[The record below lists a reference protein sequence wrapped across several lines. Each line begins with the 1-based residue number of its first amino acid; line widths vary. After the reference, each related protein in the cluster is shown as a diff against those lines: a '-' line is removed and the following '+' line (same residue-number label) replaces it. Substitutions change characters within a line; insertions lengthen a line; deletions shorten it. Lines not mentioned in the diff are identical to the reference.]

1 MISERDAAILDQ
13 YADGAT
19 LEEIGVR
26 FAITRERVRQIVVK
40 HGGADAAEARRKR
53 TETRSSD
60 RQTARQALL
69 LQHEDAFRSLA
80 GEGHSRPAA
89 IERVSTL
96 FPSLDIELA
105 EEALRDSGIVFD
117 QEASEN
123 IFSDAVLE
131 AGVWYLLGAELRLKP
146 DPAWACVNLSSEIVA
161 ELPLALAE
169 AAVSRD
175 EIATILGIIGAAQ
188 KYALENPSTTI
199 TGNRYQE
206 LRTELL
212 DAMGLASAKG
222 TMPWPP
228 TRQTI
233 MKRFA
238 GWNDAL
244 TAMGLATASKG
255 RSKGLVVFTEADY
268 LNAVTEFAADCDA
281 SGLTPTYASYHVWSL
296 KMRDAGNR
304 RPSPAAVRNLYGSWL
319 SAMRMARGQMASTLA

>member
-1 MISERDAAILDQ
+1 M
-13 YADGAT
+13 
-19 LEEIGVR
+19 
-26 FAITRERVRQIVVK
+26 
-40 HGGADAAEARRKR
+40 
-53 TETRSSD
+53 
-60 RQTARQALL
+60 
-69 LQHEDAFRSLA
+69 
-80 GEGHSRPAA
+80 
-89 IERVSTL
+89 
-96 FPSLDIELA
+96 
-105 EEALRDSGIVFD
+105 
-117 QEASEN
+117 
-123 IFSDAVLE
+123 
-131 AGVWYLLGAELRLKP
+131 RLKP
-146 DPAWACVNLSSEIVA
+146 DPAWACVNLSLDIVA

-175 EIATILGIIGAAQ
+175 ETATILAIIGAAQ
-188 KYALENPSTTI
+188 KYALDNPSTTI

-238 GWNDAL
+238 GWNAAL
-244 TAMGLATASKG
+244 TTMGLATASKG

-281 SGLTPTYASYHVWSL
+281 SGLTPTYANYHVWSL
-296 KMRDAGNR
+296 NMRNAGNR

-319 SAMRMARGQMASTLA
+319 SAMRMARGQMASTVA